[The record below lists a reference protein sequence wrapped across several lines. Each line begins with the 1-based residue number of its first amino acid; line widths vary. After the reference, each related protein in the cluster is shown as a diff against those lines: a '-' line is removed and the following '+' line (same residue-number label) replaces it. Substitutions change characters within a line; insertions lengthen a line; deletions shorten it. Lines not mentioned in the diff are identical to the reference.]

1 MMESKLILSERI
13 RQRRMQKGYSQEYLA
28 DSAQVSIRTLQRI
41 EAGQT
46 EPRGHTLIALA
57 DALDVAIEDL
67 MDFTKKNDRSILHLI
82 NLSALSYFLLPLGNI
97 ILPLIIWIL
106 YKDKVEGVGRFG
118 KRQVFIQAGWTILIF
133 LSYVFFFVSPFLRNE
148 MWVNINS
155 SFMMAL
161 PLTGILLFYGLD
173 ALYIIIVSIL
183 IAKNKSVSFL
193 GLVR

>member
-1 MMESKLILSERI
+1 MESKLILSERI

-28 DSAQVSIRTLQRI
+28 DSAQLSIRTLQRI

-67 MDFTKKNDRSILHLI
+67 MDFTKKSDRSILHLI

-118 KRQVFIQAGWTILIF
+118 KRQVFIQTGWTMLIF
-133 LSYVFFFVSPFLRNE
+133 LSYVFFFLSPFLHNE
-148 MWVNINS
+148 MGMSTNS
-155 SFMMAL
+155 KIMMTV
-161 PLTGILLFYGLD
+161 PLTSILLVYVLD
-173 ALYIIIVSIL
+173 AIYIIAVALL
-183 IAKNKSVSFL
+183 IAKNKSLSFL
-193 GLVR
+193 GLER